1 MTKKPDLIITGPCM
15 EHAHKRFEEHFA
27 THHLWEAED
36 KDAFLACHQNTRFL
50 AAAIHAPIDGPF
62 MDRLPALE
70 VISNYG
76 VGVDAIDLQA
86 AKDRGIRVTNTPDV
100 LTDAVAEFTMGL
112 LLATCRRIVDGD
124 RFVRAGKWG
133 TEKYP
138 LTGELNG
145 STVGI
150 LGMGRIGKEIAQRC
164 QAFKMRV
171 VYHGRRKQ
179 AWLPYVYYS
188 DLVEMARD
196 VDWLISVVPGDTGT
210 VGIVSRRVLEALGPN
225 GGLVNVGRG
234 TAVDEDAMLEMLQA
248 GTLGAA
254 GLDVFAKEPAMDR
267 AFWELSNV
275 VLAPHQASATHKTR
289 TSMADLFVDNLI
301 AHRDGRPLI
310 TPVV

>member
-1 MTKKPDLIITGPCM
+1 MTNEPDLIITGPCM
-15 EHAHKRFEEHFA
+15 AHAHKRFEEHFA
-27 THHLWEAED
+27 THHLWEAKD
-36 KDAFLACHQNTRFL
+36 KDAFLARHQNTRFL

-145 STVGI
+145 ATVGI

-171 VYHGRRKQ
+171 VYHGQ
-179 AWLPYVYYS
+179 
-188 DLVEMARD
+188 
-196 VDWLISVVPGDTGT
+196 I
-210 VGIVSRRVLEALGPN
+210 I
-225 GGLVNVGRG
+225 
-234 TAVDEDAMLEMLQA
+234 
-248 GTLGAA
+248 
-254 GLDVFAKEPAMDR
+254 
-267 AFWELSNV
+267 
-275 VLAPHQASATHKTR
+275 
-289 TSMADLFVDNLI
+289 
-301 AHRDGRPLI
+301 
-310 TPVV
+310 